1 MTKYNNINIIKSIY
15 GGMELKYD
23 TKVQSTGGTLS
34 TSIPKII
41 RDILE
46 LEKGDSV
53 TWKVDLSTKTITL
66 TKK

>member
-1 MTKYNNINIIKSIY
+1 MNLKYN
-15 GGMELKYD
+15 

-41 RDILE
+41 RDLLA
-46 LEKGDSV
+46 LEKGDTV
-53 TWKVDLSTKTITL
+53 VWDVDLDDKTITL

>member
-1 MTKYNNINIIKSIY
+1 MTKNITINTMKSIN
-15 GGMELKYD
+15 GGMNLKYN

-46 LEKGDSV
+46 LEKGDTV
-53 TWKVDLSTKTITL
+53 TWNVNIDEKIITL
-66 TKK
+66 NKK

>member
-1 MTKYNNINIIKSIY
+1 MNLKYN
-15 GGMELKYD
+15 

-41 RDILE
+41 RDLLE
-46 LEKGDSV
+46 LEKGDTV
-53 TWKVDLSTKTITL
+53 IWDVDLDDKTITL

>member
-1 MTKYNNINIIKSIY
+1 MNLKYN
-15 GGMELKYD
+15 

-41 RDILE
+41 RDLLE
-46 LEKGDSV
+46 LEKGDTV
-53 TWKVDLSTKTITL
+53 IWDVDHDDKTITL

>member
-1 MTKYNNINIIKSIY
+1 
-15 GGMELKYD
+15 MELKYD

-46 LEKGDSV
+46 LEKGDTV
-53 TWKVDLSTKTITL
+53 TWKVNLQDKSISLD
-66 TKK
+66 KK